1 MSKIWFYSEMFS
13 IIRSVHDR
21 YFFIYLMESTSD
33 HDTESE
39 KKNNKLV
46 SFFLLLVLAICM
58 NFNSSSGQKP
68 LLFS

>member
-21 YFFIYLMESTSD
+21 YFFIYLMESTWD
-33 HDTESE
+33 HDMESE
-39 KKNNKLV
+39 KKKKAGI
-46 SFFLLLVLAICM
+46 VLAICM

-68 LLFS
+68 MLFS

>member
-1 MSKIWFYSEMFS
+1 MSKIWFYSEMFN

-21 YFFIYLMESTSD
+21 YFFIYLMESTWD
-33 HDTESE
+33 HDMESK
-39 KKNNKLV
+39 KKNKRE
-46 SFFLLLVLAICM
+46 SFFLLVLAIYM

>member
-13 IIRSVHDR
+13 IIRSVHDK
-21 YFFIYLMESTSD
+21 YFFIYLMESTWD
-33 HDTESE
+33 HDMESE
-39 KKNNKLV
+39 KKKKKAGI
-46 SFFLLLVLAICM
+46 VLAICM